1 MSRKNKL
8 ADNLQEKPGHFWSGF
23 FFMNLSNKTCN
34 MVKPTSVSE
43 NLNEEIRTPN
53 SGKPPQKKDSRFE
66 RMAAAATRATGSST
80 AFLIAVVVILAWGI
94 SGPLFR
100 FSDTWQ
106 LVINTGTTIVTFL
119 MVFIIQQ
126 SQNKDSLAIQL
137 KLNELIACDERAS
150 NRLVVVEDL
159 SQEELEVLKK
169 YYIRLSELAKN
180 ENDLHSSHSVDEAVD
195 QHEHKSHLRHGLK
208 K

>member
-1 MSRKNKL
+1 
-8 ADNLQEKPGHFWSGF
+8 
-23 FFMNLSNKTCN
+23 
-34 MVKPTSVSE
+34 MVKPTSLSE
-43 NLNEEIRTPN
+43 NLNEEIRMDN
-53 SGKPPQKKDSRFE
+53 KGKSPQKLDSRFE

-80 AFLIAVVVILAWGI
+80 AFLIALAVIFVWGI
-94 SGPLFR
+94 TGPIFD

-126 SQNKDSLAIQL
+126 SQNKDALAIQL

-159 SQEELEVLKK
+159 SQEELEVLKR

-180 ENDLHSSHSVDEAVD
+180 ENDLHSSHSVDEAVG
-195 QHEHKSHLRHGLK
+195 QHEHKSHLRHGVK
-208 K
+208 NKEE